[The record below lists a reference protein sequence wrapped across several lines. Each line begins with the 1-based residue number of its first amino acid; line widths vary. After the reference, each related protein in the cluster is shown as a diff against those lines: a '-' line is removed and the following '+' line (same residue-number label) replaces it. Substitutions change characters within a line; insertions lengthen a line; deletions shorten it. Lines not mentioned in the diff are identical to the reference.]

1 VRVGLVGPMMEW
13 RKPAWRPIRSE
24 GCTRGES
31 GFDSSVAKEK
41 NSVHKISEVTSKHE
55 ILVISV
61 NKFNFVKR

>member
-41 NSVHKISEVTSKHE
+41 KFGTQNFRGSKHE

>member
-13 RKPAWRPIRSE
+13 RKPVWRPIRSE

-41 NSVHKISEVTSKHE
+41 KFGTQNFRGSKYE